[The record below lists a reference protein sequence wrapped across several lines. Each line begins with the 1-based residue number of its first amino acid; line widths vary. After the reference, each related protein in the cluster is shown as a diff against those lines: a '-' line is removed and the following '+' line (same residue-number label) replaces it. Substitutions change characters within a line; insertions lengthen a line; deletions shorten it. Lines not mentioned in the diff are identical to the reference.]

1 MRSVLLA
8 TAAVLTLAG
17 CSKPHPEAP
26 VAAAVP
32 PASADSFPPP
42 SIDGLPAGDY
52 HVDPA
57 HASLTF
63 KVNHLGFSHYTA
75 RFFTFDAALKLD
87 PAHPEAAQLTAHID
101 PKSLT
106 LNAPPK
112 GFHDELMGK
121 MFFEADKYPAIG
133 FVSTKV
139 EKTSAYTA
147 RVTGNLTLH
156 GVTKPVTLDVAFNG
170 GYPGLAGMDPHARI
184 GFTANGTLKRSDF
197 GMTMGI
203 PAPGSR
209 LGVGDEVAFII
220 DAEFEG
226 PELKTSTSASS
237 H

>member
-1 MRSVLLA
+1 MKTLLLVSV
-8 TAAVLTLAG
+8 AVLALAG
-17 CSKPHPEAP
+17 CSKPPVSHEPATASAP
-26 VAAAVP
+26 V
-32 PASADSFPPP
+32 DGFPPP
-42 SIDGLPAGDY
+42 SIAGLPAGDY
-52 HVDPA
+52 HIDAP

-75 RFFTFDAALKLD
+75 RFATFDATLKID
-87 PAHPEAAQLTAHID
+87 PAHPETAALTAHID
-101 PKSLT
+101 PQSLA

-121 MFFEADKYPAIG
+121 MFFEADKYPAID

-139 EKTSAYTA
+139 EKTSDFTA

-156 GVTKPVTLDVAFNG
+156 GVTKPVTMDVAFNG

-197 GMTMGI
+197 GMGMGI

-209 LGVGDEVAFII
+209 LGVGNEVAFTI
-220 DAEFEG
+220 DAEFQG
-226 PELKTSTSASS
+226 PDLKPAAASASS
-237 H
+237 Q